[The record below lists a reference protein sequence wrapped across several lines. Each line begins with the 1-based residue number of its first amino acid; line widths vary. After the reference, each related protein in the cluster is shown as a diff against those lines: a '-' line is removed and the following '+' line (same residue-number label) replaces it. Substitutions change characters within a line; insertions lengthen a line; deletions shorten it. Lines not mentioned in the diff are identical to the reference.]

1 MAEIT
6 HTKNERQYI
15 TIDPWTL
22 KGQSKN
28 IMNNYTH
35 KCNNLDEMEQFFKTQ
50 SAKSH
55 ARRNRQLE

>member
-28 IMNNYTH
+28 T
-35 KCNNLDEMEQFFKTQ
+35 EQFY
-50 SAKSH
+50 AHKSD
-55 ARRNRQLE
+55 NLYEMD

>member
-1 MAEIT
+1 MKDSISL
-6 HTKNERQYI
+6 QI
-15 TIDPWTL
+15 LWTL

-35 KCNNLDEMEQFFKTQ
+35 KCNNLDEMKQVFKTQ

-55 ARRNRQLE
+55 ARRKRQLEQAFNY